1 MSLVP
6 GTDTGAVQQFE
17 SNAVSEV
24 LTDHSLPSSDA
35 NAVLAWGRND
45 VRAQEWS
52 DLDKIISEPAASRS
66 SNDQLVYNWFQ
77 GVDQQQQISAAQDA
91 VNEYLKW
98 SGHTS
103 ISDGSAPMN
112 FAGTGSG
119 YCNYEPPGGES
130 GPFGGT
136 YTDNQDQD
144 CFTQGPPDL
153 VTDCTP
159 RASPLSTS
167 SSSGGCTT
175 PARRRPTHLTTTRP
189 QSGQQSPSVWA

>member
-1 MSLVP
+1 MPRISVPRIRWTKLAVVASLVASGAILAAPPPSALASTPTPPPVINMSAVP

-24 LTDHSLPSSDA
+24 LTDHSLPPSDA

-77 GVDQQQQISAAQDA
+77 GVDQQQQIAAAQDA

-98 SGHTS
+98 SGHTL
-103 ISDGSAPMN
+103 DHA
-112 FAGTGSG
+112 T
-119 YCNYEPPGGES
+119 
-130 GPFGGT
+130 
-136 YTDNQDQD
+136 
-144 CFTQGPPDL
+144 
-153 VTDCTP
+153 
-159 RASPLSTS
+159 
-167 SSSGGCTT
+167 
-175 PARRRPTHLTTTRP
+175 ARR
-189 QSGQQSPSVWA
+189 Q